1 MYLFSKWYRKVNNR
15 FERLKRTLRKIPDFL
30 IELLSTHGF
39 ERVMTKNT
47 SNYWGDNLATNRYVS
62 IYDDEKYIDSKNYS
76 LSDLPAPDCCM
87 GVGENMDWRYH
98 IVLWAGNHCKELD
111 GDFVEV
117 GVWYGLLSRSI
128 CRYISFEKINKK
140 FHLFDTWGNE
150 ESISKY
156 PEDVFK
162 IVKDRFSFYPNVILH
177 RGLLPKSLEK
187 VESDIKKIS
196 FLSIDLNHGIP
207 ERQVLEMLYEKI
219 VEGGIIYFDDYG
231 WNYPLLRKL
240 VNEFFED
247 KNETLLHFA
256 CGSSILIK
264 GS

>member
-1 MYLFSKWYRKVNNR
+1 MSLFSKWYRKVNIR
-15 FERLKRTLRKIPDFL
+15 FERLNITIKKIPDFL
-30 IELLSTHGF
+30 TELLSIHGL
-39 ERVMTKNT
+39 ERVMTKST
-47 SNYWGDNLATNRYVS
+47 SNYWGDNLATNRYIS
-62 IYDDEKYIDSKNYS
+62 IYDDKKYIDSKNYS
-76 LSDLPAPDCCM
+76 LRNLPKPNPCL
-87 GVGENMDWRYH
+87 GEGQNMDWRYH
-98 IVLWAGNHCKELD
+98 IVLWASNHCKELD

-128 CRYISFEKINKK
+128 CKYISFEKIDKK

-150 ESISKY
+150 QSISKY
-156 PEDVFK
+156 PNDVFK
-162 IVKDRFSFYPNVILH
+162 NVQDRFSFYPNVTLH

-196 FLSIDLNHGIP
+196 FLSIDLNDGRP
-207 ERQVLEMLYEKI
+207 ERQVLEILYERI

-256 CGSSILIK
+256 CGSSIVIK